1 MNYDPEL
8 MLYEEPSSMD
18 VADWER
24 FCERMREEAQ
34 RYPDSENVR
43 LTLQFA
49 EQSLDR
55 FREMWAGRPPRPPDG
70 YCFILIP
77 CDCEVDTGIITS
89 AIGPESSGDLRD
101 IVGHPPEIAD
111 DDQDDQDTKSMKD

>member
-1 MNYDPEL
+1 MGAMKMAYDPEL
-8 MLYEEPSSMD
+8 MLYEEPASME

-55 FREMWAGRPPRPPDG
+55 FRGMWAG
-70 YCFILIP
+70 L
-77 CDCEVDTGIITS
+77 S
-89 AIGPESSGDLRD
+89 AK
-101 IVGHPPEIAD
+101 AA
-111 DDQDDQDTKSMKD
+111 